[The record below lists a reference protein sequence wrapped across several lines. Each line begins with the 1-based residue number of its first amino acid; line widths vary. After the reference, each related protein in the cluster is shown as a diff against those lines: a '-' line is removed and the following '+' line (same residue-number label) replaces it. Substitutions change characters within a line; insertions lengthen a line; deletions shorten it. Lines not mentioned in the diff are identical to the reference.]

1 MTNETTMPTAVRV
14 LNVKSDITKFAE
26 ITARDYGLS
35 AAEMTGI
42 ISQVL
47 IEWQKRELIEVN
59 DNFNKILK
67 TLNKVKSK
75 ESDKDVKI

>member
-1 MTNETTMPTAVRV
+1 MTNKTTMPTAVRV
-14 LNVKSDITKFAE
+14 LNAKSDITKFTE

-35 AAEMTGI
+35 AVKMTGI

-67 TLNKVKSK
+67 TLNEVESK
-75 ESDKDVKI
+75 EDNKDVKI

>member
-1 MTNETTMPTAVRV
+1 MTNKTTMPTAVRV
-14 LNVKSDITKFAE
+14 LNAKSDITKFTE

-35 AAEMTGI
+35 AVEMTGI

-67 TLNKVKSK
+67 TLNEVESK
-75 ESDKDVKI
+75 EDNKDVKI

>member
-26 ITARDYGLS
+26 ITARDYRLS